1 MLIYEVNL
9 TIDPDAA
16 EAVAT
21 WLPGHIRE
29 IVALDGFTGATWYQ
43 LDPDEDGRQRFTVH
57 YHVQDMP
64 RLQRY
69 FDDHAARLR
78 QEGMDRFGGRF
89 TATRRVLYERAR
101 YDGPAA

>member
-29 IVALDGFTGATWYQ
+29 IVGLDGFIGATWYH
-43 LDPDEDGRQRFTVH
+43 LNPEDDGRQRFTVH
-57 YHVQDMP
+57 YHVDSMSS
-64 RLQRY
+64 LQRY

-78 QEGMDRFGGRF
+78 QEGMDRFGGQF
-89 TATRRVLYERAR
+89 TATRRVLYERQRFDA
-101 YDGPAA
+101 P